1 MQDDA
6 VRAGMD
12 DPLRIEAARRLLAQA
27 PGEAI
32 DRLTVLSARLLG
44 AAYAHVSIFTDEQV
58 VLTPATGHRP
68 SADALVAQTFAGH
81 APAIPAEGIGAYLA
95 VPIEAAGARVGVLAV
110 YDPEPFAW
118 TAHDVDV
125 LRELAGAVGAEL
137 ERGALA
143 AELETSTVRLDLGF
157 AAANIGGFDWD
168 LKTGV
173 LHWDERLTELFGFVP
188 RIEAFW
194 DAVHAEDRVRVEAA
208 VQRAVDTCGE
218 YSADYRI

>member
-12 DPLRIEAARRLLAQA
+12 DPLRIDAARRLLAQA

-32 DRLTVLSARLLG
+32 DRLAVLSARLLG
-44 AAYAHVSIFTDEQV
+44 AAHAQVSLFTDEQL
-58 VLTPATGHRP
+58 VLTPAAARRP
-68 SADALVAQTFAGH
+68 PADALAAETFAGSE
-81 APAIPAEGIGAYLA
+81 PALPVDGIGAYLG
-95 VPIEAAGARVGVLAV
+95 VPIEAAGARVGVLCV
-110 YDPEPFAW
+110 YDPEPFTW
-118 TAHDVDV
+118 TPHDIDV
-125 LRELAGAVGAEL
+125 LRELAGAVAAEL

-168 LKTGV
+168 LKTNA

-208 VQRAVDTCGE
+208 VQRAIDTCG
-218 YSADYRI
+218 DYA